1 MKSYTESKVLD
12 FSLKSKIAES
22 KLPAE
27 SNLQK
32 IPLINLHAQYH
43 AYKQKIDSA
52 IARTLESTSF
62 ILGEECERLESE
74 LAQFV
79 GARHCLC
86 CSSGTSALLLA
97 LLALGIGRGDEVIT
111 PSFGFVAAAE
121 MVALVGA
128 KPVFVDIDAR
138 NYTLDVAQVRAS
150 ISARTKAIIPLCL
163 FGAPYDVWGL
173 REVAQNAGVAIIE
186 DGAQSFGAWVDSDD
200 LDAGSV
206 DSGADFRV
214 LDSGA
219 ESKAPSRIRADKIHS
234 GKIYS
239 TKIHSGRFG
248 DISITS
254 FFPSK
259 PLGCY
264 GDGGAI
270 FCDDSAIFARLRQL
284 RNHGQSSKYEHNMLG
299 INSRLDSMQCAILRV
314 KLAHF
319 TDELRARQKVAAR
332 YFEILSDFCEDS
344 KDSSVEFGAES
355 KSALAAPLAT
365 PAKLILPINQP
376 NSVYAQFCLRVES
389 LDSTDSWD
397 SRDLA
402 DSSDSAAK
410 SCAQD
415 SKVQNPS
422 ALDSSKIRAHIIE
435 HLARAGIAT
444 AIHYPKPLHLQKAF
458 AFLGYK
464 KGDFPVSERVA
475 NGIFSIPFCAFL
487 DRKSQDYIAQ
497 ALLSALNPHQI

>member
-1 MKSYTESKVLD
+1 MIKPNLESKLPESNPESKLLD
-12 FSLKSKIAES
+12 FSLESKSAESNLESSLLESKITES
-22 KLPAE
+22 NLPAE
-27 SNLQK
+27 SSAQK
-32 IPLINLHAQYH
+32 IPLINLRAQYH
-43 AYKQKIDSA
+43 AYKQEIDSA

-138 NYTLDVAQVRAS
+138 SYTLDVAQVRAS

-173 REVAQNAGVAIIE
+173 REVAQNAGVGIIE
-186 DGAQSFGAWVDSDD
+186 DGAQSFGAWVDTGD
-200 LDAGSV
+200 LDAGTK
-206 DSGADFRV
+206 
-214 LDSGA
+214 
-219 ESKAPSRIRADKIHS
+219 SKAPGRICADKIHS
-234 GKIYS
+234 SKIY
-239 TKIHSGRFG
+239 SGRFG
-248 DISITS
+248 NISITS

-270 FCDDSAIFARLRQL
+270 FCDDGDIYARLKQL

-332 YFEILSDFCEDS
+332 YFEILGDFGKDS
-344 KDSSVEFGAES
+344 KDSSADFGTES
-355 KSALAAPLAT
+355 KRALAAPLT
-365 PAKLILPINQP
+365 TTAKLILPINQP

-389 LDSTDSWD
+389 LDS
-397 SRDLA
+397 RDLA
-402 DSSDSAAK
+402 ESS
-410 SCAQD
+410 AQD

-422 ALDSSKIRAHIIE
+422 ALDSSKIRARIIE

-444 AIHYPKPLHLQKAF
+444 AIHYPKPLHLQKTF

-464 KGDFPVSERVA
+464 KSDFPVSERVA
-475 NGIFSIPFCAFL
+475 NEIFSIPFCAFL
-487 DRKSQDYIAQ
+487 DRKSQDHITQ
-497 ALLSALNPHQI
+497 ALLSELNPRQI